1 MFKFKTK
8 FIFLFFV
15 SSIIYSQQIFF
26 CRGYTERGEPIDQFI
41 NNKVLV
47 NQSFIILFTFK
58 EKNPEQNIIF
68 LSIDKTGGRF
78 NQNYLS
84 KLLRPVRGKNWLVYN
99 HKFLEYGEYTVSFS
113 DFNRKTLATSDIIVS
128 SPEEKKEIP
137 KPVVDPFPNMK
148 IIFCDNIVN
157 GKPKNLRDRISMQ
170 ASDGETYIYII
181 NSMPLR
187 SERIMIRVWRKKAPN
202 SDYEEYVDTKK
213 YQVNSFWYDTY
224 FKYKFAKTGEYKIN
238 FYNEKEILIKT
249 AYISVE
255 N

>member
-1 MFKFKTK
+1 MSKIKTT
-8 FIFLFFV
+8 FIIIFFV
-15 SSIIYSQQIFF
+15 STILYSQQIFF

-41 NNKVLV
+41 NNKVII
-47 NQSFIILFTFK
+47 NQTFIILFTFS
-58 EKNPEQNIIF
+58 EKNSEQNIIF
-68 LSIDKTGGRF
+68 LSIDKPGNRF
-78 NQNYLS
+78 KQNHLS
-84 KLLRPVRGKNWLVYN
+84 KLLRPARGKQWLVYN
-99 HKFLEYGEYTVSFS
+99 HKFTDDGVYTVSFS
-113 DFNRKTLATSDIIVS
+113 DFNRRTLATSTITVVN
-128 SPEEKKEIP
+128 PEEKREAP
-137 KPVVDPFPNMK
+137 KPTVDPFPNMK

-157 GKPKNLRDRISMQ
+157 GKPKNLRDKISMQ
-170 ASDGETYIYII
+170 ISDGETYIYII

-187 SERIMIRVWRKKAPN
+187 SERLMIKVWRKKAPN

-224 FKYKFAKTGEYKIN
+224 FKYRFVRTGQYKIN